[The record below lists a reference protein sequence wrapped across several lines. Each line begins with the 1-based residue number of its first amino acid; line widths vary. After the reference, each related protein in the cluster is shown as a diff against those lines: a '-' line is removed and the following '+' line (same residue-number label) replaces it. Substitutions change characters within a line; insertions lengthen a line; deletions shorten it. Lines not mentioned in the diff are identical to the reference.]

1 MSEIILITDLLDIKA
16 RKMKELEFYNK
27 QMSELKEKMFFIQK
41 EIQLTSKIIDMIQ
54 KETML
59 DIAEYLKNNG

>member
-59 DIAEYLKNNG
+59 DIAQYLKNNG

>member
-16 RKMKELEFYNK
+16 RKMKELEFYNN

>member
-1 MSEIILITDLLDIKA
+1 
-16 RKMKELEFYNK
+16 
-27 QMSELKEKMFFIQK
+27 MFFIQK

-59 DIAEYLKNNG
+59 DIAQYLKNNG